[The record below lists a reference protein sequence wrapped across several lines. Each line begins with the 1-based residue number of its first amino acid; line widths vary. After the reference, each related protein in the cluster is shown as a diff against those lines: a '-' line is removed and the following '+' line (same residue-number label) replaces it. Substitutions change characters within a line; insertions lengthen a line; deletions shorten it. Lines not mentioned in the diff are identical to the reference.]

1 MAHPCFDGM
10 RKSGTGYRVIGNLPN
25 ANRILHDTFWL
36 GVYPGL
42 LKEQLEKMVDVL
54 KKVLE

>member
-1 MAHPCFDGM
+1 M